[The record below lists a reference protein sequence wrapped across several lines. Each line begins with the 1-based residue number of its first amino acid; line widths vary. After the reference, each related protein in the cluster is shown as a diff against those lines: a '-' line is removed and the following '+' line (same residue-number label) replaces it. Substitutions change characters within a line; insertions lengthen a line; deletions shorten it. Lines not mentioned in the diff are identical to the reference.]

1 MKVGGRVNRGMFW
14 ILLAVA
20 VILGLLITWVDSQP
34 TWDDTG
40 ITAGMIFIVTALLGA
55 IMPNRALVWAIAV
68 GGGIPLVGITR
79 SHNYAAL
86 LALFIAL
93 FGAYAGALGR
103 KITGAA
109 VRAGTGKDLRP

>member
-1 MKVGGRVNRGMFW
+1 MFW
-14 ILLAVA
+14 VLLTVA
-20 VILGLLITWVDSQP
+20 VFLGLLITWVDSQP

-40 ITAGMIFIVTALLGA
+40 ITAGMIFIVTALLGS
-55 IMPNRALVWAIAV
+55 IMPNRALIWAIAV
-68 GGGIPLVGITR
+68 GGGIPLMGITQ

-86 LALFIAL
+86 LALFVAL

-109 VRAGTGKDLRP
+109 VRAGTGKNPQP